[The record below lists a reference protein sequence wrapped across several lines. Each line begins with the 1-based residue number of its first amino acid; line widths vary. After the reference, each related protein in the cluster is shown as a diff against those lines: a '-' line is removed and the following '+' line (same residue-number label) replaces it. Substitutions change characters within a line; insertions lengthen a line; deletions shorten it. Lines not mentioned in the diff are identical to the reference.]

1 MPIPATA
8 LATTDVARFPQ
19 VHSKDLNGHAVTLP
33 RDLPGER
40 TVVILGWQRGQ
51 QGSIES
57 WAKAMAP
64 SAGSAWLSVPV
75 IDTSNGFLKM
85 IINSGMR
92 HGIPNHAWWPHVVAL
107 YTKKDRFNQQVG
119 VASEEQVQALVVDRA
134 GNILER
140 VVGDYTEAGADR
152 LRAALQ

>member
-1 MPIPATA
+1 M
-8 LATTDVARFPQ
+8 VQ
-19 VHSKDLNGHAVTLP
+19 SKDLNGHAVTLP

-40 TVVILGWQRGQ
+40 TVVILGWQRDQ
-51 QGSIES
+51 QSSIES

-64 SAGSAWLSVPV
+64 TAGPAWLSVPV
-75 IDTSNGFLKM
+75 IDTSNGFLRM

-107 YTKKDRFNQQVG
+107 YTRKAEFNQKVG
-119 VASEEQVQALVVDRA
+119 VTDEAQVQALVVDRE

-140 VVGDYTEAGADR
+140 VVGDYTEVGADR

>member
-1 MPIPATA
+1 M
-8 LATTDVARFPQ
+8 VQ
-19 VHSKDLNGHAVTLP
+19 SKDLNGHAVTLP

-40 TVVILGWQRGQ
+40 TVVILGWQRDQ
-51 QGSIES
+51 QSSIEG

-64 SAGSAWLSVPV
+64 AAGSAWLSVPV
-75 IDTSNGFLKM
+75 IDTSNGFLRM
-85 IINSGMR
+85 VINSGMR
-92 HGIPNHAWWPHVVAL
+92 HGIPNALWPHIVTL
-107 YTKKDRFNQQVG
+107 YTRKAEFNQQVG
-119 VASEEQVQALVVDRA
+119 VASEAQVQALVVDRD

>member
-1 MPIPATA
+1 MPVPPAAVTVNE
-8 LATTDVARFPQ
+8 VARFPQ

-40 TVVILGWQRGQ
+40 TVVILGWQRDQ
-51 QGSIES
+51 QPSIES

-92 HGIPNHAWWPHVVAL
+92 HGIPNHQWWPHVVAL
-107 YTKKDRFNQQVG
+107 YTRKAEFNQQVG
-119 VASEEQVQALVVDRA
+119 VTDEAKVQALVVDRE

-140 VVGDYTEAGADR
+140 VVGDYTPAGADR

>member
-1 MPIPATA
+1 MPVPPAA
-8 LATTDVARFPQ
+8 AAVADVARFPE
-19 VHSKDLNGHAVTLP
+19 VRSKDLNGHSLTLP
-33 RDLPGER
+33 RDLPAER
-40 TVVILGWQRGQ
+40 SVVILGWQRDQ
-51 QGSIES
+51 QPSIES

-107 YTKKDRFNQQVG
+107 YTRKSEFNQKVG
-119 VASEEQVQALVVDRA
+119 VDSEAQVQALVVDRQ

-140 VVGDYTEAGADR
+140 VVGDYTEEGADR
-152 LRAALQ
+152 LRTALR